1 MAGVDEVLARA
12 RRAPAEAMDAATA
25 RFVKAAE
32 KEKLVDVVFARIA
45 SPFGELLVASTPKGV
60 VQVSLHGYDQ
70 NETLEELA
78 RNVSPRI
85 FESPRHLDAVRREL
99 DEYFAGKRRSFDL
112 PLDWQLSHG
121 FALKVLKA
129 TARIPYGAVSSYS
142 KMAEKAGNVRATRAA
157 GNALGGNAIPIIVPC
172 HRVLRTGGGL
182 GGYGGGLPMK
192 EALLKM
198 EGALLSDT

>member
-1 MAGVDEVLARA
+1 MRTSLEETLSNAKRVSV
-12 RRAPAEAMDAATA
+12 AEAAAQGAA

-32 KEKLVDVVFARIA
+32 REKLVDVVFARVD
-45 SPFGELLVASTPKGV
+45 SPFGELLVASTPKGI
-60 VQVSLHGYDQ
+60 VQLSLHGYDQ

-78 RNVSPRI
+78 AKVSPRI
-85 FESPRHLDAVRREL
+85 FEAPRRLDAVRKQL
-99 DEYFAGKRRSFDL
+99 DEYFAGKRTSFDL

-121 FALKVLKA
+121 FALRVLKA
-129 TARIPYGAVSSYS
+129 TARIPYGAVSSYRE
-142 KMAEKAGNVRATRAA
+142 MAEKAGNVRATRAA
-157 GNALGGNAIPIIVPC
+157 GNALGGNAIPVIVPC

-198 EGALLSDT
+198 EGVIL

>member
-1 MAGVDEVLARA
+1 MAAVDEMLARA
-12 RRAPAEAMDAATA
+12 RRNPSRDGVDAATA

-32 KEKLVDVVFARIA
+32 KEKLVDVAFARVD
-45 SPFGELLVASTPKGV
+45 SPFGELLIASTPKGV
-60 VQVSLHGYDQ
+60 VQLSLHGYDQ

-78 RNVSPRI
+78 RKVSPRVI
-85 FESPRHLDAVRREL
+85 ESPKRLDPVRKQLE
-99 DEYFAGKRRSFDL
+99 EYFAGKRRSFDID
-112 PLDWQLSHG
+112 LDWQLSHG
-121 FALKVLKA
+121 FALRVLKA
-129 TARIPYGAVSSYS
+129 TARIPYGAVSSYRE
-142 KMAEKAGNVRATRAA
+142 MAEKAGNVRATRAA

-198 EGALLSDT
+198 EGALL

>member
-1 MAGVDEVLARA
+1 MAAVDEILSRA
-12 RRAPAEAMDAATA
+12 RRTPVGEAAAEGAA

-32 KEKLVDVVFARIA
+32 KENLVDVVFARVD

-60 VQVSLHGYDQ
+60 VQLSLHGYEQ
-70 NETLEELA
+70 NETLEALA
-78 RNVSPRI
+78 RKVSPRI
-85 FESPRHLDAVRREL
+85 FESPRHLDVVRREL

-112 PLDWQLSHG
+112 DLDWQLSHG
-121 FALKVLKA
+121 FALLVLKA
-129 TARIPYGAVSSYS
+129 TARIPYGKVSSYRE
-142 KMAEKAGNVRATRAA
+142 MADKAGNVRATRAA

-198 EGALLSDT
+198 EGAIL

>member
-1 MAGVDEVLARA
+1 MAAVDEILSRA
-12 RRAPAEAMDAATA
+12 RRTPVGEAAAQGAA

-32 KEKLVDVVFARIA
+32 KENLVDVVFARVD
-45 SPFGELLVASTPKGV
+45 SPFGELLVASTPKGI
-60 VQVSLHGYDQ
+60 VQLSLHGYDES
-70 NETLEELA
+70 ETLEELA
-78 RNVSPRI
+78 SKISPRI
-85 FESPRHLDAVRREL
+85 FESPRHLDVVRREL

-112 PLDWQLSHG
+112 DLDWQLSHG
-121 FALKVLKA
+121 FALRVLKA
-129 TARIPYGAVSSYS
+129 TARIPYGKVSSYRE
-142 KMAEKAGNVRATRAA
+142 MADKAGNMRATRAA

-198 EGALLSDT
+198 EGAIL

>member
-1 MAGVDEVLARA
+1 MTASVEETLSRAART
-12 RRAPAEAMDAATA
+12 PVAEAAAQGAA

-32 KEKLVDVVFARIA
+32 KEKLVDVVYSRVD

-60 VQVSLHGYDQ
+60 VQVSLYGYDQ

-78 RNVSPRI
+78 RRVSPRI
-85 FESPRHLDAVRREL
+85 FESPRRLDPVRKQL
-99 DEYFAGKRRSFDL
+99 DEYFAGKRRSFDVS
-112 PLDWQLSHG
+112 LDWRLSHG
-121 FALKVLKA
+121 FALRVLKA
-129 TARIPYGAVSSYS
+129 TARIPYGAVSSYRE
-142 KMAEKAGNVRATRAA
+142 MAEKAGNVRATRAA
-157 GNALGGNAIPIIVPC
+157 GNALGGNAIPVIVPC

-198 EGALLSDT
+198 EGAIL